1 MSFEINGETW
11 QPQSSLEH
19 ATNIV
24 EKINILL
31 QENNIL
37 DSNGNVVQLQ
47 QNYGN
52 ALYLLALGDGHKFE
66 ENDKKLS
73 AAINSFNIEL
83 CDDKQIENLLPI
95 AAITRNQGSYS
106 TLMLTVTATTE
117 GNCVIPAGTLAPYG
131 DVNFV
136 VPNEVIVTAGA
147 TQLVNTICDTLGPVA
162 VLSGEVTSFDVQIA
176 NLESVINNT
185 SSVPGVAPETTNQ
198 LRQRLIKGN
207 TIKYTLDGCQTALQE
222 LTGVN
227 YARIY
232 FNYNITEP
240 LTLQGGVILQ
250 PRTAYIVI
258 DGSSDKIAQTYAMY
272 MSAPTQNSPIATGT
286 KSVVV
291 VNITSSTDGSAV
303 IPIGTTV
310 TYNNYTFE
318 TTEEVTIPAGD
329 TVGVDF
335 TCSVVGQ
342 VTVPAFAIVSLDEE
356 ITNVANVI
364 NENAAIPGQDD
375 PKQEQQWVTSSGQSI
390 PIYFD
395 KAQNKTVFVKVVLKE
410 NAENDTQIE
419 NQIKRDLIIASANWQ
434 IGEEVTQILTSAPFV
449 NCSYTDIAYT
459 LVSEDGL
466 TWSNIIDVGCN
477 VIPWVSDTTISVEQ
491 IGE

>member
-11 QPQSSLEH
+11 KPQSSLDH

-24 EKINILL
+24 ERINILL

-95 AAITRNQGSYS
+95 AAVTRNQGSYS
-106 TLMLTVTATTE
+106 TLMLAVTASTD

-131 DVNFV
+131 NVNFV
-136 VPNEVIVTAGA
+136 VPNEVIVSAGT
-147 TQLVNTICDTLGPVA
+147 TQLVNTVCDTLGPVA
-162 VLSGEVTSFDVQIA
+162 VLSGEITSFDVQIA
-176 NLESVINNT
+176 NLESVVNST

-198 LRQRLIKGN
+198 LRQRLIEGD
-207 TIKYTLDGCQTALQE
+207 TIKYTLDGCKGALEEQT
-222 LTGVN
+222 GIN

-232 FNYNITEP
+232 FNYNTDTT
-240 LTLQGGVILQ
+240 LTLQGGVVLQ

-258 DGSSDKIAQTYAMY
+258 DGDSDKIAQTYATY

-286 KSVVV
+286 KSVVTV
-291 VNITSSTDGSAV
+291 QVTASSDGSAI
-303 IPIGTTV
+303 IPIGTTA
-310 TYNNYTFE
+310 TYNGYTFE
-318 TTEEVTIPAGD
+318 TTEEVTIPANSVAD
-329 TVGVDF
+329 VEL
-335 TCSVVGQ
+335 TCTEIGQ
-342 VTVPAFAIVSLDEE
+342 VVVPAFAISSFDETIENVSS
-356 ITNVANVI
+356 VI

-375 PKQEQQWVTSSGQSI
+375 PKKSQNWITGSGQSI
-390 PIYFD
+390 PIYYD
-395 KAQNKTVFVKVVLKE
+395 KAQNKTVFVKVVLKA

-419 NQIKRDLIIASANWQ
+419 NQIKRDLILASANWQ

-449 NCSYTDIAYT
+449 NCSYTDVAYT

-477 VIPWVSDTTISVEQ
+477 VIPWVSDTTITVEQ
-491 IGE
+491 LGE

>member
-52 ALYLLALGDGHKFE
+52 ALYLLALGDGHKFA
-66 ENDKKLS
+66 ENDIKLS

-106 TLMLTVTATTE
+106 TLMLTVTATPE

-136 VPNEVIVTAGA
+136 VPNEVIVSAG
-147 TQLVNTICDTLGPVA
+147 TSQLVNTVCDTLGPVA
-162 VLSGEVTSFDVQIA
+162 VLSGEITSFDVQIA
-176 NLESVINNT
+176 NLESVVNST

-198 LRQRLIKGN
+198 LRQRLTAGD
-207 TIKYTLDGCQTALQE
+207 TIKYTLDGCKGALEE
-222 LTGVN
+222 LTGIN

-232 FNYNITEP
+232 FNYNTDTT
-240 LTLQGGVILQ
+240 LTLQGGVVLQ

-258 DGSSDKIAQTYAMY
+258 DGDSDKIAQTYATY

-286 KSVVV
+286 KSVVTV
-291 VNITSSTDGSAV
+291 QVTASSDGSAI
-303 IPIGTTV
+303 IPIGTTA
-310 TYNNYTFE
+310 TYNGYTFE
-318 TTEEVTIPAGD
+318 TTEEVTIPANSVAD
-329 TVGVDF
+329 VEL
-335 TCSVVGQ
+335 TCTEIGQ
-342 VTVPAFAIVSLDEE
+342 VVVPAFAISSFDETIENVSS
-356 ITNVANVI
+356 VI

-375 PKQEQQWVTSSGQSI
+375 PKREQNWITASGQSI
-390 PIYFD
+390 PIYYD

-449 NCSYTDIAYT
+449 NCSYTDVAYT
-459 LVSEDGL
+459 LVSENGL

>member
-52 ALYLLALGDGHKFE
+52 ALYLLALGDGHKFA
-66 ENDKKLS
+66 ENDIKLS

-136 VPNEVIVTAGA
+136 VPNEVIVSAG
-147 TQLVNTICDTLGPVA
+147 TSQLVNTVCDTLGPVA
-162 VLSGEVTSFDVQIA
+162 VLSGEITSFDVQIA
-176 NLESVINNT
+176 NLESVVNST

-198 LRQRLIKGN
+198 LRQRLIAGD
-207 TIKYTLDGCQTALQE
+207 TIKYTLDGCKGALEE
-222 LTGVN
+222 LTGIN

-232 FNYNITEP
+232 FNYNTDTT
-240 LTLQGGVILQ
+240 LTLQGGVVLQ

-258 DGSSDKIAQTYAMY
+258 DGDSDKIAQTYATY

-286 KSVVV
+286 KSVVTV
-291 VNITSSTDGSAV
+291 QVTASSDGSAI
-303 IPIGTTV
+303 IPIGTTA
-310 TYNNYTFE
+310 TYNGYTFE
-318 TTEEVTIPAGD
+318 TTEEVTIPANS
-329 TVGVDF
+329 VANVEL
-335 TCSVVGQ
+335 TCTEIGQ
-342 VTVPAFAIVSLDEE
+342 VVVPAFAISSFDETIENVSS
-356 ITNVANVI
+356 VI

-375 PKQEQQWVTSSGQSI
+375 PKKEQNWITSSGQSI
-390 PIYFD
+390 PIYYD

-410 NAENDTQIE
+410 KAENDTQIE
-419 NQIKRDLIIASANWQ
+419 NQIKRDLILASANWQ
-434 IGEEVTQILTSAPFV
+434 VGEEVTQILTSAPFV
-449 NCSYTDIAYT
+449 NCSYTDVAYT

-466 TWSNIIDVGCN
+466 TWSNIIEVGCN
-477 VIPWVSDTTISVEQ
+477 VIPWVSDTTITVEQ
-491 IGE
+491 LGE